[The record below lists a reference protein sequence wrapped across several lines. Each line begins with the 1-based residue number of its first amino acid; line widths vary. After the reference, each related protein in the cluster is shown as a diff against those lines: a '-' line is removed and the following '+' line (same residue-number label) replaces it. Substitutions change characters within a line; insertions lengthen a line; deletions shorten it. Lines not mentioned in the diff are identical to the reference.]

1 MALDPSLFK
10 GVLDKLCEGVRF
22 VDMEGTVTFWN
33 KGAELITGYAAKD
46 MAGGRCDALR
56 IVFEDE
62 QTNACSHICPLSS
75 NMKSDDVF
83 EQKVYV
89 RHRDGHLVPVLM
101 SVSRLMDEGGQC
113 TGIAEMFHDIS
124 WKTRALDRIAELK
137 ELSLADPLTL
147 AGNRRHGERT
157 IHGKV
162 EELKRFGTK
171 FGIAVVDVDNF
182 KRVNDT
188 FGHNTG
194 DRLLQAIAKS
204 LSATLRPFDTVCRW
218 GGDEFVVIA
227 SNLRNE
233 KDMMSLANRLRLLVE
248 ETVFENPGPKGGIVS
263 ATVSIGAALAHHGE
277 EAVDLVERVDGLM
290 YQSKSLGKNIVT
302 LGKYQE

>member
-1 MALDPSLFK
+1 MALDPTLFK
-10 GVLDKLCEGVRF
+10 DVLNKLCEGVRF
-22 VDMEGTVTFWN
+22 VDMEGNVTFWN
-33 KGAELITGYAAKD
+33 KGAELITGFPASD
-46 MAGGRCDALR
+46 MAGGRCDTLR

-62 QTNACSHICPLSS
+62 QTNACSHICPLTG

-89 RHRDGHLVPVLM
+89 RHRDGHLVPILL
-101 SVSRLMDEGGQC
+101 SVSRLMDEGGGLA
-113 TGIAEMFHDIS
+113 GIAEMFHDIS

-137 ELSLADPLTL
+137 ELSLADPLTQV
-147 AGNRRHGERT
+147 GNRRHGEKT
-157 IHGKV
+157 IRGKV

-171 FGIAVVDVDNF
+171 FGIAVLDVDNF
-182 KRVNDT
+182 KRVNDN
-188 FGHNTG
+188 FGHNAG

-204 LSATLRPFDTVCRW
+204 LGATLRPFDTLCRW

-233 KDMMSLANRLRLLVE
+233 KDLMSLANRLRLLVE
-248 ETVFENPGPKGGIVS
+248 ETIFENQGQKGGLVS
-263 ATVSIGAALAHHGE
+263 ATVSIGAALANHGE
-277 EAVDLVERVDGLM
+277 EADELVERVDGLM